1 MTKNIYDKLKKIEL
15 EQCGVDVTKYK
26 SDRVADNDRLI
37 REFNRGKS
45 FEFNEWKSLTK
56 YSNDDFKQDFVTYN
70 NALLACKRTHI
81 SENPP
86 KLVYDS
92 SNGVVIGVESPEWQF
107 VFASGINYNEYYFD
121 DLSEGMFGSGLV
133 YRSDDNTIYATSDAL
148 TTEPIV
154 VNVDLGTNFKKG
166 DVIPAGTPVQDVLK
180 SVFTSTRLGR
190 SDGLSIYTTSMLEEM
205 DDSDKPEQ
213 YISVR
218 DDKELLNRENERT
231 YLDILFSSI
240 RSLQAEVAKMRNA
253 FKYGMYSYTG
263 QDTALSAISDDNT
276 KEKDALWSVEESDLS
291 EITTYAIDFEGTS
304 FPFLPKTNVD
314 VTKPGVV
321 TFKDSAYWNDYM
333 DELKSLEDPKLY
345 LYMTTNSLNINI
357 SLFSAE
363 STNQFVIDLGSVIN
377 TNAVKKYNIVTLV
390 SRKHKGYD
398 DEDYY
403 GFNYIWISISN
414 YENGRILAE
423 GYYDVN
429 SKRLVKNI
437 SYISERYYISAVT
450 FNNLS
455 LYKFNLYSKYQDFS
469 EEVNP
474 STPSDSDY
482 RYRVAHLTIRSIE
495 NYEKLEEIQ
504 SQLPNNELIWEEAN
518 RKLWIK
524 TKDSLVAIGGTNI
537 NPSTGMTQ
545 TEVIELLQKM
555 GIVYFDETD
564 TLQLSGIGDATFIN
578 SDTGKQFK
586 FAVSPEGDLVGT
598 EIPEKTLAQRIKDV
612 SNTNPISTEDS
623 FRGFIARLLCA
634 EDGKS
639 ASATSDVGLNS
650 DRVKIGAV
658 YCPLTTD
665 TKFGCSHG
673 YIELENTSD
682 VDIPLEG
689 IYLHYLHPIN
699 SGYKVDHLALKGI
712 LKAGSTYLIRCKKYA
727 DPTVNSDVVIKVE
740 DYDQEWYIDGE
751 LLDLSNDGKSS
762 YAFALTF
769 GNSDATTTDASD
781 GAEISQ
787 TTTFVVDAN
796 PDNDKQRYYWKW
808 YFIDSLILNDHYGDS
823 TSYWGINV
831 APTVV
836 KSNSIVK
843 NMFELD
849 PAKQAFQS
857 LTTIDSS
864 RRRTE
869 KPANDIQTL
878 VLNDSKIEFPNS
890 DETYPIDRFTPKA
903 SKFKK
908 NVSTDKT
915 PLDMEKPNMVN
926 CAFGKNAYTTRCFNW
941 ISAGSFDEYVF
952 IKNGNS
958 WNAFES
964 YTNVS
969 TKNTQVSSFPNRKEF
984 DVTVNNTI
992 YARIHKKFPGCD
1004 INYTSHKCVIN
1015 LVNSA
1020 VENPLTYTYIVGRMT
1035 KDGSPDFKHCSD
1047 EQTFTLYPESYV
1059 PRIYQ
1064 ITDQQGFHWIEYQ
1077 VWAAAAKALNDRI
1090 VSDCKKEHIIP
1101 VLINTGDVTQNGT
1114 RINEWLDYHNA
1125 GKSLFTHLEQMNC
1138 VGNND
1143 LCGTDPEVLGT
1154 GDDVGKSNSFYFHV
1168 FHCYEVDESEKI
1180 VPIIQT
1186 DTGEN
1191 KYIPSLYYFDFK
1203 SHRIVIANS
1212 EITYVN
1218 CRDWFNKKI
1227 NGDVVNVYTGWAVEN
1242 SYSFKDDFTSIYTM
1256 MYNIFN
1262 SAGSKKIVVACHEM
1276 PFTVMV
1282 TDSLKT
1288 STDVNRNWRSFSGTG
1303 TSLIGSHMNQ
1313 LNATDKI
1320 GVYWFSRLLEYFGVK
1335 LCLGGHKHTYA
1346 STLPIREN
1354 YQYVDSDGKTVES
1367 KTAIMPMEETLANDD
1382 NVIWI
1387 VEEGTKNLTKYPL
1400 INSSQYNFETHSDT
1414 GYVHPYTLVEGL
1426 TGGVTYFMCQA
1437 TGYKLTSNKELPSN
1451 YQEFSNLIPK
1461 TNGTKADNAQKEPM
1475 FAVIDPNG
1483 EGYTIKLVKAKNIF
1497 DSAYKFSQTDYAK
1510 DPVYFHYATPVSG
1523 SRYCD
1528 WTTTETN
1535 IITV

>member
-1 MTKNIYDKLKKIEL
+1 MAKNIYEKLRKIEADS
-15 EQCGVDVTKYK
+15 CNIDVSKY
-26 SDRVADNDRLI
+26 SVNRAYEDRLI
-37 REFNRGKS
+37 REFNKGRS
-45 FEFNEWKSLTK
+45 FSFGEWKSLTK
-56 YSNDDFKQDFVTYN
+56 YSNDDFEQDFVTYN
-70 NALLACKRTHI
+70 NALLACKRTHV
-81 SENPP
+81 SQDPP
-86 KLVYDS
+86 VLKYDA
-92 SNGVVIGVESPEWQF
+92 SNGMVIGVTSPEWDF
-107 VFASGINYNEYYFD
+107 VFASGINYNTYYFD
-121 DLSEGMFGSGLV
+121 KIQNDMLGEGLEF
-133 YRSDDNTIYATSDAL
+133 RTDENKIYATSDAI
-148 TTEPIV
+148 TTEPIL
-154 VNVDLGTNFKKG
+154 VNVDLGTLYKKG
-166 DVIPAGTPVQDVLK
+166 DIIPEGTPIQDLLF
-180 SVFTSTRLGR
+180 SVFTSTHLGR
-190 SDGLSIYTTSMLEEM
+190 SDGIPLYTNSMLDSIEEE
-205 DDSDKPEQ
+205 DRPES
-213 YISVR
+213 YITIR
-218 DDKELLNRENERT
+218 DEDELFERKDERT
-231 YLDILFSSI
+231 YVDILFSAV

-253 FKYGMYSYTG
+253 FKYGIYSYTG
-263 QDTALSAISDDNT
+263 QNTALSAITDDNT
-276 KEKDALWSVEESDLS
+276 KEKDALWSIDESDLS
-291 EITTYAIDFEGTS
+291 EITTYAIDFEGTT

-314 VTKPGVV
+314 ITDPGVV
-321 TFKDSAYWNDYM
+321 KFNGNAYWDDYM
-333 DELKSLEDPKLY
+333 GELKSLEDPKLY
-345 LYMTTNSLNINI
+345 LYMTSNNLDINI
-357 SLFSAE
+357 SLHGVE
-363 STNQFVIDLGSVIN
+363 STSQITIDLNSIANV
-377 TNAVKKYNIVTLV
+377 NAVRKYNIVALI

-423 GYYDVN
+423 GYYDIN
-429 SKRLVKNI
+429 NKHLVKNI
-437 SYISERYYISAVT
+437 NSVPERYYINTVT

-482 RYRVAHLTIRSIE
+482 RYKVAHLTIRSIE

-524 TKDSLVAIGGTNI
+524 TKDSLVAIGGTSI

-555 GIVYFDETD
+555 GIVYFDETN
-564 TLQLSGIGDATFIN
+564 TLQLSSISDATFIN

-586 FAVSPEGDLVGT
+586 FEVNPEGDLIGT
-598 EIPEKTLAQRIKDV
+598 EIPDKTLAQRIKDV

-689 IYLHYLHPIN
+689 VYLHYLHPIN

-769 GNSDATTTDASD
+769 GNYDATTTDVSD

-796 PDNDKQRYYWKW
+796 PNNDKQRYYWKW

-952 IKNGNS
+952 IKDGDS
-958 WNAFES
+958 WIPFES
-964 YTNVS
+964 YTKVS
-969 TKNTQVSSFPNRKEF
+969 EKPLQITSFPNRKEF
-984 DVTVNNTI
+984 SVDVNNII
-992 YARIHKKFPGCD
+992 YARINKTFPGCN

-1015 LVNSA
+1015 IVSSS
-1020 VENPLTYTYIVGRMT
+1020 VPSPITYTYVVGRMS
-1035 KDGSPDFKHCSD
+1035 KDGSPDFKHCSS
-1047 EQTFTLYPESYV
+1047 EQTFTLYPSNYV

-1090 VSDCKKEHIIP
+1090 IEDCSKENIIP

-1114 RINEWLDYHNA
+1114 RVNEWLDYHNA
-1125 GKSLFTHLEQMNC
+1125 GKCLFTHLEQMNC

-1143 LCGTDPEVLGT
+1143 LCNTDPEILGT

-1186 DTGEN
+1186 DNGEN
-1191 KYIPSLYYFDFK
+1191 KYVPSLYYFDFNT
-1203 SHRIVIANS
+1203 HRIVMANS

-1242 SYSFKDDFTSIYTM
+1242 SYAFRDDFTSIYTM

-1262 SAGSKKIVVACHEM
+1262 GAGDKNIIVACHEM

-1288 STDVNRNWRSFSGTG
+1288 STDVNKNWRSFSGTG

-1320 GVYWFSRLLEYFGVK
+1320 GVYWFSRLLEFFNVK

-1346 STLPIREN
+1346 STLPVREN
-1354 YQYVDSDGKTVES
+1354 YQYIDSEGNTVES
-1367 KTAIMPMEETLANDD
+1367 KTAIMDMEETLANDN

-1400 INSSQYNFETHSDT
+1400 IDASKYNFETHSDSE
-1414 GYVHPYTLVEGL
+1414 YIHPYTFVDDLI
-1426 TGGVTYFMCQA
+1426 GGVTYFMCQA

-1475 FAVIDPNG
+1475 FAIINPNG
-1483 EGYTIKLVKAKNIF
+1483 SGYNIKLVKVKNIF
-1497 DSAYKFSQTDYAK
+1497 DSGFKFSQTNYSA
-1510 DPVYFHYATPVSG
+1510 DPVYFEYANPVSG
-1523 SRYCD
+1523 SRYCK
-1528 WTTTETN
+1528 WNTTETN
-1535 IITV
+1535 IITI